1 MAGMANVL
9 VVEDDAAIRRGLV
22 SALGFAGYHVI
33 ESGDGK
39 DAVRQAAAREL
50 DLVVLDLMLPLLD
63 GFSVLTELKRMDS
76 TLPVII
82 VTARGAEDD
91 RVRGLEEGA
100 DDYVVKPFS
109 ARELLARVKAV
120 MRRTPERSLD
130 VAKLIVGDL
139 IIDLHRHEV
148 TREGEPTIALAERDV
163 LILHYLA
170 KSRGRAVDRGELLN
184 RLWGLDPRGVH
195 TRTVDMHIARLR
207 EKLRLGEAPPDV
219 IRTIRHKGYLLA
231 DGVEVA

>member
-1 MAGMANVL
+1 MANMTNVL
-9 VVEDDAAIRRGLV
+9 VVEDDTAIRRGLV
-22 SALGFAGYHVI
+22 AALDFGGYHVI

-39 DAVRQAAAREL
+39 DAVRQAADREL

-63 GFSVLTELKRMDS
+63 GFSVLAELKRMNS

-91 RVRGLEEGA
+91 RVRGLEDGA
-100 DDYVVKPFS
+100 DDYIVKPFS

-120 MRRTPERSLD
+120 MRRSPERSFD
-130 VAKLIVGDL
+130 VSRLVAGDL
-139 IIDLHRHEV
+139 VIDLNR
-148 TREGEPTIALAERDV
+148 REAALDGGKAIALAERDV
-163 LILHYLA
+163 EILHYLA
-170 KSRGRAVDRGELLN
+170 TSRGRAVERGELLH

-195 TRTVDMHIARLR
+195 TRTVDMQIARLR
-207 EKLRLGEAPPDV
+207 EKLRLGDAPPDV
-219 IRTIRHKGYLLA
+219 IRTIRYKGYLLA